1 MFAAYGINSSID
13 SFNCETM
20 KYNIGLTTLYWSI
33 RNIRCISRYTTLRWR
48 DSLWRMEWHTSVSLS
63 YSSDQSH
70 SSRVDI
76 HDELLLLLLFYYV
89 SLLLSC
95 VQFRPAVQGGEVEE
109 RSHHWHTIGRRSWH
123 KAAVDGSRRR
133 VRKIQTTIMAGK

>member
-1 MFAAYGINSSID
+1 MA
-13 SFNCETM
+13 
-20 KYNIGLTTLYWSI
+20 
-33 RNIRCISRYTTLRWR
+33 
-48 DSLWRMEWHTSVSLS
+48 HQVSLS

-89 SLLLSC
+89 SLPLFC
-95 VQFRPAVQGGEVEE
+95 VQFRPAVQGGEVEV
-109 RSHHWHTIGRRSWH
+109 RSHHWHTIGRRSWQE
-123 KAAVDGSRRR
+123 AAVDGSRRR